1 MSANGSLHV
10 VLCWHMHQ
18 PQYRDHANGEYKL
31 PWTYLHAIKDYVD
44 MAAHLEAVAG
54 AKAVVNFAPVLLD
67 QLADYAAMVRSY
79 LEQGKSIHDPLLAAL
94 VEPALPAHPE
104 RKLELINDCLRVNWH
119 RVIER
124 FPAYASLARLA
135 EVFHEHCEDAVY
147 ASDQFIIDLLVWYHL
162 GWMAETV
169 RRENLLVKR
178 LQEKGQGFTIHDRR
192 ELLALIGELLDGVI
206 DRYRRLAES
215 GQVELSVTPYAHPIM
230 PLLLDLKSAREA
242 MPDITLPAAER
253 YPGGEE
259 RAHWHVR
266 TGIDL
271 FERYFG
277 RKPTGCWPAEG
288 GVSSAALAV
297 IDEYDFRWAATG
309 ESVLRHSLRD
319 HLSDEA
325 AAAPDAIMQGYR
337 LPDQKITCFFREDT
351 LSDEIGFTYQSWHAE
366 DAVSNFI
373 HRLEQM
379 QAAYPDR
386 KLVVPIILDGENA
399 WEAYP
404 ENAYYFLRTLYEY
417 LAAHETLQLSTFSDC
432 LDAGVEVAEL
442 PGMTSGSWVYGTFS
456 TWIGDRD
463 KNRGWD
469 MLVDAKHTYDKAVTD
484 GNIKPEQLLAAQQ
497 QLAICE
503 GSDWF
508 WWFGDYNPSDSVSD
522 FETLFRE
529 HLTNLYTL
537 LGVEPPEYLA
547 HTFARGSGAPALG
560 GVMRHGQAQ
569 E

>member
-1 MSANGSLHV
+1 MSAKGALHV

-18 PQYRDHANGEYKL
+18 PQYRDHAKGEYKL

-44 MAAHLEAVAG
+44 MAAHLEAVPD

-67 QLADYAAMVRSY
+67 QLADYAVQVRGY
-79 LEQGKSIHDPLLAAL
+79 LDQGKPIRDPLLAAL
-94 VEPALPAHPE
+94 VEPVLPAHPE
-104 RKLELINDCLRVNWH
+104 RKLELINDCLRVNRH

-178 LQEKGQGFTIHDRR
+178 LQEKAQGFTIHDRR
-192 ELLALIGELLDGVI
+192 ELLGLIGELLGGII
-206 DRYRRLAES
+206 DRYKLLAEN
-215 GQVELSVTPYAHPIM
+215 GQVELSVTPYAHPIT
-230 PLLLDLKSAREA
+230 PLLLDLNSAREA
-242 MPDITLPAAER
+242 MPEVPLPDANN

-259 RAHWHVR
+259 RAHWHVKA
-266 TGIDL
+266 GIDL

-277 RKPTGCWPAEG
+277 FKPTGCWPAEG
-288 GVSSAALAV
+288 GVSTDTLAL
-297 IDEYDFRWAATG
+297 IDEYDFRWTATG

-319 HLSDEA
+319 HVSEEA
-325 AAAPDAIMQGYR
+325 SAALDAVMQGYR
-337 LPDQKITCFFREDT
+337 LPGQKITCFFRDDT
-351 LSDEIGFTYQSWHAE
+351 LSDEIGFTYQDWHAD

-399 WEAYP
+399 WESYP
-404 ENAYYFLRTLYEY
+404 ENAYHFLHTLYKY
-417 LAAHETLQLSTFSDC
+417 LAAHETLQLSTFSEC
-432 LDAGVEVAEL
+432 LDAGVETAEL
-442 PGMTSGSWVYGTFS
+442 AGMTSGSWVYGTFS

-469 MLVDAKHTYDKAVTD
+469 MLIDAKKTYDKVVKAGTL
-484 GNIKPEQLLAAQQ
+484 KPEKLLAVQE

-508 WWFGDYNPSDSVSD
+508 WWFGDYNPSDTVSD
-522 FETLFRE
+522 FEALFRE
-529 HLTNLYTL
+529 HLSNLYAL
-537 LGVEPPEYLA
+537 LAVEPPEYLA
-547 HTFARGSGAPALG
+547 HTFSRGSGAPALG